1 MMLAVLIRASLEGAI
16 VAALIWTVIRWLPR
30 LPPATRAALWW
41 CAAAKFLLALLWM
54 SPVEFPV
61 LPAWAEA
68 PAARLRPPAPAAS
81 TATVPDMPVPSA
93 AAVGA
98 PADDRG
104 IDWPIVLLVLWSA
117 GLVTGAGI
125 DLRRLVGTRRVMRRS
140 SPASEQTAAAA
151 AALASAIGLR
161 RTPAVRLSS
170 ETTTPLVVGV
180 LRPRILLPGNGAASL
195 SEDEERMALCHELSH
210 VKRADLW
217 LGLVPAAAERL
228 FFFHPLVRLASRE
241 YLLCREAACDAAVID
256 TLATSPQDYG
266 RLLLSLGVSRNHAGL
281 AVAGASS
288 SCSMLKRRIAM
299 LRDSSPSTPGRRVL
313 SFLMIAA
320 AVTAVVPLRL
330 TARAQAP
337 DLEQS
342 RATADRAPAWADADL
357 SRIWFGPGRAWLGGF
372 THDGLALPTDPRQQ
386 EARGH
391 LYVGTGKRDLNYVLL
406 IDNHNA
412 NVSGSLADIDRARS
426 LRRGGEPLLWIRR
439 NGAEHVVRDAKV
451 IEQVLQIWRPVNDL
465 GDAQGALG
473 GKQGALG
480 TQQGALGAQQGA
492 FGMQQGVLG
501 TRQAEVAVRQAAL
514 AGREQNAST
523 AAERQALDESRRQ
536 LDAEARVLE
545 AQMRALD
552 LKMRELDQPMR
563 DLDREM
569 RALGAQM
576 ETLGREMEE
585 ASRRAERQ
593 MLELIDRVI
602 AGGLAERVAVSRQE
616 LQSSSVW
623 SRLDRLSRLERLG
636 RLGRLSRLS
645 RLERMM
651 TRLETRF
658 NTALNR
664 ASSRLNNLENRLN
677 SRLNHFSSRLAEV
690 ARLNG
695 PAL

>member
-30 LPPATRAALWW
+30 LSPATRTALWW
-41 CAAAKFLLALLWM
+41 CAAAKFLLALVWIT
-54 SPVEFPV
+54 PVELRV
-61 LPAWAEA
+61 LPAWAGT
-68 PAARLRPPAPAAS
+68 PAALSRPAPAPAAS
-81 TATVPDMPVPSA
+81 AATVPDMPVPGA
-93 AAVGA
+93 PAINA
-98 PADDRG
+98 PADDSAIG
-104 IDWPIVLLVLWSA
+104 WPAVLLVLWSA
-117 GLVTGAGI
+117 GLVTGAVI
-125 DLRRLVGTRRVMRRS
+125 DLRRLARTRRVMRRS
-140 SPASEQTAAAA
+140 SPATEQTAATA

-161 RTPAVRLSS
+161 RTPPVRRSS

-180 LRPRILLPGNGAASL
+180 LQPRILLPGNGALSL
-195 SEDEERMALCHELSH
+195 SEEEERMALCHELSH

-256 TLATSPQDYG
+256 TLATSPQEYG
-266 RLLLSLGVSRNHAGL
+266 RLLLSLGVSRYRASP

-288 SCSMLKRRIAM
+288 SCSMLERRIAM
-299 LRDSSPSTPGRRVL
+299 LRDSSPSTPAWRVL
-313 SFLMIAA
+313 SLLMVAV

-330 TARAQAP
+330 TARAQPPVPVEQPRVASDHAP
-337 DLEQS
+337 DWS
-342 RATADRAPAWADADL
+342 STDM
-357 SRIWFGPGRAWLGGF
+357 SRIWLGPGRAWLKGF
-372 THDGLALPTDPRQQ
+372 THAQLLGEHQDPRGQ
-386 EARGH
+386 
-391 LYVGTGKRDLNYVLL
+391 LYVGTGKKDLNYVLF
-406 IDNHNA
+406 IDDHNA
-412 NVSGSLADIDRARS
+412 NLSGSFADLDRARS
-426 LRRGGEPLLWIRR
+426 FRRGAEPLLWIRR

-451 IEQVLQIWRPVNDL
+451 IDQVLQIWRPVNDL

-501 TRQAEVAVRQAAL
+501 TRQADLAGRQAVL
-514 AGREQNAST
+514 AGREHT
-523 AAERQALDESRRQ
+523 ATATAERRALDDARRQ
-536 LDAEARVLE
+536 LENESRALE

-552 LKMRELDQPMR
+552 VKMRELDQPMR
-563 DLDREM
+563 DLDRQM

-585 ASRRAERQ
+585 ASRRAEQQ

-602 AGGLAERVAVSRQE
+602 ASGLAERVAASRQE

-636 RLGRLSRLS
+636 RLARLS
-645 RLERMM
+645 RLERL
-651 TRLETRF
+651 TRLGVRLNVRLTLLDSRLNLLTARF
-658 NTALNR
+658 NT
-664 ASSRLNNLENRLN
+664 RL
-677 SRLNHFSSRLAEV
+677 
-690 ARLNG
+690 ARLNTRLHRL
-695 PAL
+695 ASLEWL